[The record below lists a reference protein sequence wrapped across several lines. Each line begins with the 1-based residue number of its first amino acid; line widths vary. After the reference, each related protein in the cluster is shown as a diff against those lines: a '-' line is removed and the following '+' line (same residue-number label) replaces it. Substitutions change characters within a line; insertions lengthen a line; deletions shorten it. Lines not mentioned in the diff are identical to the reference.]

1 LRVSEHSRQNVFDLL
16 RRGEF
21 ILGIHPFVVRVR
33 SDISRLADDIC
44 LMYADFP
51 VHELGEFSDFHVE
64 VSFEGGIRRWLKPLA
79 RFYFDGRP
87 SFIPLPATQAFP
99 MLEWGINWCVAAHS
113 HNFLIIHA
121 AVIERN
127 GKAIIL
133 PAPPGAGKSTLCAAL
148 INRGWRLL
156 SDELALYDMAER
168 LVYGMARPVNLK
180 NASIDIV
187 STFVPDAVMTAVV
200 PDTTK
205 GTVALMRPPQESVFR
220 IAEPAE
226 PAMIVLPN
234 YKYGADPL
242 LEPYAKA
249 QTFMLIADQSFNYSV
264 HGRAGFDA
272 VGELVEHCRCL
283 RFTYSRLEHAEQV
296 FDSLLGSVGYA

>member
-1 LRVSEHSRQNVFDLL
+1 M
-16 RRGEF
+16 
-21 ILGIHPFVVRVR
+21 HPFVVRVR

-51 VHELGEFSDFHVE
+51 VHESGEFADFHVE
-64 VSFEGGIRRWLKPLA
+64 VSLERGIRRWLKPLA

-87 SFIPLPATQAFP
+87 SFIPLPAQQAFP

-121 AVIERN
+121 AVIERD
-127 GKAIIL
+127 GKAIVL
-133 PAPPGAGKSTLCAAL
+133 PAPPGSGKSTLCAAL
-148 INRGWRLL
+148 VNRGWRLL

-168 LVYGMARPVNLK
+168 VVYGMARPVNLK

-187 STFVPDAVMTAVV
+187 SAFAPNVIMTTAV

-226 PAMIVLPN
+226 PALIVLPS

-242 LEPYAKA
+242 LEPYGKA
-249 QTFMLIADQSFNYSV
+249 QTFMLIADQSFNYNV

-296 FDSLLGSVGYA
+296 FDALLGDTRHA

>member
-1 LRVSEHSRQNVFDLL
+1 M
-16 RRGEF
+16 
-21 ILGIHPFVVRVR
+21 HPFVVRVR

-51 VHELGEFSDFHVE
+51 VLDSGEFADFHVE
-64 VSFEGGIRRWLKPLA
+64 VSFERGIRRWLKPLA

-87 SFIPLPATQAFP
+87 SFIPLPAQQAFP

-121 AVIERN
+121 AVIERD

-133 PAPPGAGKSTLCAAL
+133 PAPPGSGKSTLCAAL

-156 SDELALYDMAER
+156 SDELALYDMAEN

-180 NASIDIV
+180 NASINIV
-187 STFVPDAVMTAVV
+187 SAFAPDVIMTPAV

-205 GTVALMRPPQESVFR
+205 GTVALMRPPQASVFR

-234 YKYGADPL
+234 YQHGADPL
-242 LEPYAKA
+242 LELHGKA
-249 QTFMLIADQSFNYSV
+249 QTFMLIADQSFNYNV

-272 VGELVEHCRCL
+272 VGELVERCRCV
-283 RFTYSRLEHAEQV
+283 RFTYSCLEHAEQV
-296 FDSLLGSVGYA
+296 FDGLLDGSCHA

>member
-1 LRVSEHSRQNVFDLL
+1 M
-16 RRGEF
+16 
-21 ILGIHPFVVRVR
+21 HPFVVRVR
-33 SDISRLADDIC
+33 SDISQLADDIC

-51 VHELGEFSDFHVE
+51 VHESNKFADFHVE
-64 VSFEGGIRRWLKPLA
+64 VSLERGIRRWLKPLA

-87 SFIPLPATQAFP
+87 SFIPLPARQAFP

-113 HNFLIIHA
+113 HNYLIIHA
-121 AVIERN
+121 AVIERD
-127 GKAIIL
+127 GKAIIM
-133 PAPPGAGKSTLCAAL
+133 PAPPGSGKSTLCAAL
-148 INRGWRLL
+148 VNRGWRLL

-187 STFVPDAVMTAVV
+187 SAFAPNVVMTAAV

-205 GTVALMRPPQESVFR
+205 GTVALMRPSQESVFH

-226 PAMIVLPN
+226 PALIVLPS
-234 YKYGADPL
+234 YKYGTDPL
-242 LEPYAKA
+242 LESYGKA
-249 QTFMLIADQSFNYSV
+249 QTFMLIANQSFNYHV

-296 FDSLLGSVGYA
+296 FDALLGGARHA